1 MINFTDQL
9 LEILKKY
16 IPNID
21 IQNPII
27 KYLIDKFKI
36 KISDI
41 SDLLIPLKS
50 IFQINNCKNNFI
62 KCLKEI
68 YTLHLKYSDVLDKTS
83 KCIKIDLTSAISI
96 PKIESFVV
104 YLFLLDNDFAIM
116 RFTNYKEDD
125 SEEDTEYTGKL
136 SNLTHYLIRTK
147 NAFEIDLSCFL
158 FLFLFNSSSDNS
170 IESSGAQALASA
182 LQYNSSLLS
191 LNLKS
196 FLCFLSIFFRE

>member
-1 MINFTDQL
+1 MIQNKQKMSEKYTDEL
-9 LEILKKY
+9 ILILKKY
-16 IPNID
+16 IPNIN

-27 KYLIDKFKI
+27 QYQIETLNIEI
-36 KISDI
+36 YDI

-50 IFQINNCKNNFI
+50 IFQINNCTNNFNN
-62 KCLKEI
+62 CLKEI
-68 YTLHLKYSDVLDKTS
+68 YSLFLNYSEILNITSTS
-83 KCIKIDLTSAISI
+83 KSIEIDLSAALSI
-96 PKIESFVV
+96 PQIESFVV

-158 FLFLFNSSSDNS
+158 FF
-170 IESSGAQALASA
+170 I
-182 LQYNSSLLS
+182 
-191 LNLKS
+191 S
-196 FLCFLSIFFRE
+196 F

>member
-50 IFQINNCKNNFI
+50 IFQINNCKNNFNFI
-62 KCLKEI
+62 ECLKEI
-68 YTLHLKYSDVLDKTS
+68 YSLHLKYSEILHQYS
-83 KCIKIDLTSAISI
+83 KFI
-96 PKIESFVV
+96 
-104 YLFLLDNDFAIM
+104 
-116 RFTNYKEDD
+116 
-125 SEEDTEYTGKL
+125 
-136 SNLTHYLIRTK
+136 
-147 NAFEIDLSCFL
+147 EIDLSAAL
-158 FLFLFNSSSDNS
+158 SLPQ
-170 IESSGAQALASA
+170 IESFII
-182 LQYNSSLLS
+182 NFSS
-191 LNLKS
+191 
-196 FLCFLSIFFRE
+196 FR

>member
-1 MINFTDQL
+1 MPPKKKRKCIYIIYIYLVITFTDYL
-9 LEILKKY
+9 LEIIRKY
-16 IPNID
+16 IPHID
-21 IQNPII
+21 IQNTII
-27 KYLIDKFKI
+27 KYQINALII
-36 KISDI
+36 KTSEI
-41 SDLLIPLKS
+41 SDLLISLKS

-62 KCLKEI
+62 ECLKEI
-68 YTLHLKYSDVLDKTS
+68 YSLHMKYYEILDESS

-158 FLFLFNSSSDNS
+158 FF
-170 IESSGAQALASA
+170 I
-182 LQYNSSLLS
+182 
-191 LNLKS
+191 S
-196 FLCFLSIFFRE
+196 F